1 MCGCLP
7 LSLFLFPFFSP
18 TLSCSSFPHSEKRE
32 KRSQVQIYKKPRPE
46 ATHNRLSDFRFSFEK
61 RQWPWESMD
70 WDWYFPRRALICVF
84 TPSKVDH
91 GNLTFAWCGVLC
103 ATLVCLASFYFY
115 LLQTKA
121 SDRFDFSSVLLT
133 LRYSCRTKE
142 KKCSENNRNINK
154 CKIGFLWTRR
164 RKLYKQPHLWQ

>member
-1 MCGCLP
+1 MCCCLP

-32 KRSQVQIYKKPRPE
+32 QRSQAQIYKKPPPE
-46 ATHNRLSDFRFSFEK
+46 ATHNRLGDFRFSFEK

-70 WDWYFPRRALICVF
+70 WYWYFPRLALVCVSRL
-84 TPSKVDH
+84 SKVDH
-91 GNLTFAWCGVLC
+91 GNLTFVWCRVLC

-115 LLQTKA
+115 LPQTKA
-121 SDRFDFSSVLLT
+121 SHTFDFSSVLLT
-133 LRYSCRTKE
+133 LRYSCRTTE

-154 CKIGFLWTRR
+154 CKIGLLWTRR